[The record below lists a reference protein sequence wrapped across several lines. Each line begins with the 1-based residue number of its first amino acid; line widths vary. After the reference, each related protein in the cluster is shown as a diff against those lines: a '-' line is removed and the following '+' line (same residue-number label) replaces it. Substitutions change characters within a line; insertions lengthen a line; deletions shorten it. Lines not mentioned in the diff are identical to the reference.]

1 MRKLIF
7 SLVAT
12 FVALTA
18 AAQPRQAVLAP
29 DGTLF
34 ALETV
39 ATAEVTSS
47 ATHFVLRTQRDGV
60 LSEENVPA
68 TVDSAHDTNAAIA
81 YDAESGSIF
90 VFWLRELGTL
100 SSQLMFTCRAS
111 DGTWSQPEEF
121 GSPFV
126 YRENL
131 RMAVTRRVAAT
142 DGTLFPNPAISV
154 HLTWWE
160 FNTHN
165 GSEAA
170 RYAML
175 NIENGQVESRQT
187 LDLAAFVTEDLND
200 GEAVSDV
207 LKQPL
212 LFSAPTQDSV
222 LLVFG
227 DVPTRTM
234 NQVRIGPVRS
244 EGRLRVPV
252 GRHER
257 TSRAPGNLVAADS
270 RVDGVYGT
278 SERMALYVQD
288 PQQMRYVVMTE
299 GTWSDQRTI
308 SLGDQISAAT
318 AVDALRQLIN
328 EQ

>member
-12 FVALTA
+12 MFVALTA

-34 ALETV
+34 ALEAV
-39 ATAEVTSS
+39 ATDAAST

-81 YDAESGSIF
+81 YDADSGSIF
-90 VFWLRELGTL
+90 VFWLRQLGTL
-100 SSQLMFTCRAS
+100 SSQLIFTCRAS

-131 RMAVTRRVAAT
+131 RMAVTRRVSAA

-160 FNTHN
+160 FNTHD

-170 RYAML
+170 RYAMI
-175 NIENGQVESRQT
+175 NIENGVVESRET
-187 LDLAAFVTEDLND
+187 LELTPFVSEDFND
-200 GEAVSDV
+200 GTTSSDV

-212 LFSAPTQDSV
+212 LFTAPTQDSV
-222 LLVFG
+222 LVVFG
-227 DVPTRTM
+227 DVPTRSM
-234 NQVRIGPVRS
+234 NQVRITPVRS

-270 RVDGVYGT
+270 RVDGVYAT
-278 SERMALYVQD
+278 SERMALYIKD
-288 PQQMRYVVMTE
+288 KQQLRYVVMSD
-299 GTWSDQRTI
+299 GNWSDTRTI
-308 SLGDQISAAT
+308 GLDEQITASA